1 MHRVIVLK
9 RLDELTVVDDGT
21 TYHGFDQEWYSK
33 LWQRRAGCGP
43 TTASTLIRYNAKRNK
58 SNSKASSIR
67 LMEEL
72 WSFVTPGIMGVHT
85 VAHFTRGLREYLVK
99 KHLGFE
105 IAALSVPIDRANRPS
120 FAQVREFL
128 VSRLEADQPVAF
140 LNLNNGEVGNL
151 DPWHWVTIVGIEQ
164 RGADRPLLAHV
175 YDEGRKLVINLTL
188 WYETTTRPGG
198 FVSLVEGGEG

>member
-1 MHRVIVLK
+1 MSRLILLK
-9 RLDELTVVDDGT
+9 HLDKLTVLDQGV
-21 TYHGFDQEWYSK
+21 TYYGFDQEWYSK

-43 TTASTLIRYNAKRNK
+43 TTASTLISYNTNRVQGG
-58 SNSKASSIR
+58 SKAASVV

-72 WSFVTPGIMGVHT
+72 WGYVTPGIMGVHT

-128 VSRLEADQPVAF
+128 VSRLEADQPIAF
-140 LNLNNGEVGNL
+140 LNLNNGEAENL

-164 RGADRPLLAHV
+164 HKTDGPFFAHV
-175 YDEGRKLVINLTL
+175 YDAGARFLVNLSL

-198 FVSLVEGGEG
+198 FASLIKG